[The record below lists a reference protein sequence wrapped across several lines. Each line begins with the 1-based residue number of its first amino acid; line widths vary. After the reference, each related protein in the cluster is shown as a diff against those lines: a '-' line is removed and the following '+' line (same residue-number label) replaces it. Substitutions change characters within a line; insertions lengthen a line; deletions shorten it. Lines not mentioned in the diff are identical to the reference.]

1 MLRFYGEIFFNNAK
15 PVYILLHGSFPV
27 NVSDVGVQHS
37 QGPFYG
43 ARTTGKSCNYVHD
56 EGGLNV

>member
-1 MLRFYGEIFFNNAK
+1 M
-15 PVYILLHGSFPV
+15 YILLHGSFLV

-37 QGPFYG
+37 QGPFIAPFYG